1 MDNKI
6 RPAYLGGSSD
16 YFYFYGENLKYY
28 DINSLYPFAML
39 NDMPL
44 IPTDIIIEEDKLKLI
59 HLDDIFGFVKV
70 IVKCPEN
77 LKRPVLPIKYKGK
90 TIYPTGS
97 WIGTYFTEELKEIN
111 RLNLGYSFQIIEA
124 HTYTRGKI
132 FNKFVEHFFEIKKN
146 SRGVEMFLAILCLNS
161 LYGMFYSS
169 KGES

>member
-1 MDNKI
+1 MNFQKVAIPVLKPWQDTFVRESYYGGATDVYTLTAKLLY
-6 RPAYLGGSSD
+6 YLD
-16 YFYFYGENLKYY
+16 V
-28 DINSLYPFAML
+28 NSLYPFAML

-132 FNKFVEHFFEIKKN
+132 FNKFVEHFFEKK
-146 SRGVEMFLAILCLNS
+146 
-161 LYGMFYSS
+161 
-169 KGES
+169 KK